1 MNENRRRLLYFAR
14 LHLLLVDCSGVYV
27 MRMRR
32 CQSMELAR
40 YYKRLE
46 ILKRGNKKMKDTLK
60 QFYGSDAPSLG
71 FGSR

>member
-1 MNENRRRLLYFAR
+1 MVA
-14 LHLLLVDCSGVYV
+14 LVAGWIVGFV

-46 ILKRGNKKMKDTLK
+46 NIEKRKQENERHVKINFMVQISAHGLVRGNNNRL
-60 QFYGSDAPSLG
+60 
-71 FGSR
+71 

>member
-1 MNENRRRLLYFAR
+1 MHDCIYCRL
-14 LHLLLVDCSGVYV
+14 DCSGVHA

-46 ILKRGNKKMKDTLK
+46 NIEKRKQENERYTKDSIVVRVVRRLGILCGVRH
-60 QFYGSDAPSLG
+60 
-71 FGSR
+71 R

>member
-1 MNENRRRLLYFAR
+1 MHDCIYCRL
-14 LHLLLVDCSGVYV
+14 DCSGVYV

-46 ILKRGNKKMKDTLK
+46 NIEKRK
-60 QFYGSDAPSLG
+60 QENERHTKNGFMVRLISRLG
-71 FGSR
+71 FLRGVHNR

>member
-1 MNENRRRLLYFAR
+1 
-14 LHLLLVDCSGVYV
+14 

-46 ILKRGNKKMKDTLK
+46 NIEKRKEENERHTKNSFMVRVIN
-60 QFYGSDAPSLG
+60 SLG
-71 FGSR
+71 FLRRLYNR

>member
-1 MNENRRRLLYFAR
+1 MCGRDGCRLDRVGA
-14 LHLLLVDCSGVYV
+14 CA

-46 ILKRGNKKMKDTLK
+46 NIEKRKEENERHTKNSFMVRMLRR
-60 QFYGSDAPSLG
+60 LG
-71 FGSR
+71 LVRGDNNRRL

>member
-1 MNENRRRLLYFAR
+1 
-14 LHLLLVDCSGVYV
+14 

-46 ILKRGNKKMKDTLK
+46 NIEKRK
-60 QFYGSDAPSLG
+60 QENERHTKNRFMVWAINSLG
-71 FGSR
+71 FLRRLYNR

>member
-1 MNENRRRLLYFAR
+1 MHDCIYCRL
-14 LHLLLVDCSGVYV
+14 DCSGVHV

-46 ILKRGNKKMKDTLK
+46 NIEKRKQENERYTKDSIVVRVVRRLGILCGIRH
-60 QFYGSDAPSLG
+60 
-71 FGSR
+71 R

>member
-1 MNENRRRLLYFAR
+1 MCGRDGCRLDRVGAN
-14 LHLLLVDCSGVYV
+14 V

-46 ILKRGNKKMKDTLK
+46 NIEKRKEENERHTKNSFMVRMLRR
-60 QFYGSDAPSLG
+60 LG
-71 FGSR
+71 LVRGDNNRRL